1 VGAAPTPE
9 DQDLPGQS
17 LWTIAQ
23 AADQERTVF
32 SEYHAV
38 GSRHASFMLRNS
50 RYKYVYYVN
59 DPPQLF
65 DLVTD
70 SQESHDLAAS
80 PAHQEVLQAFEA
92 QLRVMLDPEAVD
104 AQAKASQR
112 AKVAAFGGEA
122 AVRRRGS
129 FSNSPVPGEAPA
141 FSRFD

>member
-1 VGAAPTPE
+1 
-9 DQDLPGQS
+9 
-17 LWTIAQ
+17 
-23 AADQERTVF
+23 
-32 SEYHAV
+32 
-38 GSRHASFMLRNS
+38 MLRNS
-50 RYKYVYYVN
+50 RYKYIYYVN

-70 SQESHDLAAS
+70 PQESHDLAAS